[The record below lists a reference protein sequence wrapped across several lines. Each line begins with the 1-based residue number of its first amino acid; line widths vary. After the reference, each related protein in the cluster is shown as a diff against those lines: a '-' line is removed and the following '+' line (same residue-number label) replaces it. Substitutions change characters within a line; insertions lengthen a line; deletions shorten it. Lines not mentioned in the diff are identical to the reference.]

1 MTLNSHTAAQHQAGE
16 CDPRTCLLCE
26 YDKDYDDD

>member
-16 CDPRTCLLCE
+16 CDPKTCLLCPF
-26 YDKDYDDD
+26 DDEDDE